1 MSDSVRLAFCSV
13 LSVLVLAQTESGVIN
28 GTVSD
33 TSGAAVPGARVMAT
47 NANTNV
53 VSVTDTASFGG
64 FTITA
69 VPVGTY
75 SVRVEKQG
83 FKAAVRND
91 VIVTAGNTIT
101 LNVRLE
107 VGSVTESIV
116 VGGSTGP
123 CPDVQRES
131 VHGCNK

>member
-1 MSDSVRLAFCSV
+1 M
-13 LSVLVLAQTESGVIN
+13 VLAQTEGGVIN

-33 TSGAAVPGARVMAT
+33 TSGAAVPGARIMAT

-53 VSVTDTASFGG
+53 VSVTDTTSFGD
-64 FTITA
+64 FTLAA
-69 VPVGTY
+69 VPVGRY

-116 VGGSTGP
+116 VGGSAGP
-123 CPDVQRES
+123 RSDVWRES
-131 VHGCNK
+131 VHGCNQ